1 MPSISRFL
9 ENTKDYIEEILP
21 VGIRKIVI
29 EASSK
34 MPWNEI
40 VFNKKYLIT
49 LDNYGK
55 SGKKDDV
62 YKEFGFDI
70 DSLEEKVEDLLK

>member
-1 MPSISRFL
+1 MPSIKRFI
-9 ENTKDYIEEILP
+9 ENDKDYIENILP
-21 VGIRKIVI
+21 VGIKKIVI
-29 EASSK
+29 EASSQ
-34 MPWNEI
+34 MPWNEL

-49 LDNYGK
+49 LDTFGK

-70 DSLEEKVEDLLK
+70 DTLEEKVEELLK